1 MFENIEFIM
10 LCGGRSLRNYPQ
22 AKGLGHKC
30 LLPFGSVRIIDHIL
44 KQIFEAGGRNITIV
58 CSSQDIIDRFK
69 EALAPTPDLVEALRS
84 KGHERIADALQDT
97 QIPDDARIQY
107 AIQSKPLGTAH
118 ALGVAHRLSPDKHA
132 IMIFPDDIYLPKD
145 AQNNQIKKILDVFV
159 KNEKQMLATGIYQED
174 VSRYCIINNGRLIEK
189 SPIVY
194 NHTAGFSPMVIPKEI
209 LDYMS
214 GKIDDLEAG
223 IYQPSRVNGEWVYT
237 EGVDSF
243 LDEGGEE
250 KGFSV
255 KMLLKD
261 DEDQYID
268 LGILPSYEHGML
280 LSLLTLSKYKEDHIT
295 FARAFLDRLSE
306 KKD

>member
-1 MFENIEFIM
+1 MFENIEFIIP
-10 LCGGRSLRNYPQ
+10 CGGKSLRNYPQ

-44 KQIFEAGGRNITIV
+44 KQIFEAGGRNVTIV
-58 CSSQDIIDRFK
+58 CNSQEIINRFK
-69 EALAPTPDLVEALRS
+69 EALAPTPDLVEALRN
-84 KGHERIADALQDT
+84 KGHERIADALQET
-97 QIPDDARIQY
+97 EIPSDARIQY
-107 AIQSKPLGTAH
+107 VIQSKPLGTSH
-118 ALGVAHRLSPDKHA
+118 VLGLAHRLSMEKHA
-132 IMIFPDDIYLPKD
+132 IMIFPDDIYLPKNP
-145 AQNNQIKKILDVFV
+145 QNNQIKKILDMFI

-189 SPIVY
+189 SQIAY

-209 LDYMS
+209 LDYMTS
-214 GKIDDLEAG
+214 KIDDLESG
-223 IYQPSRVNGEWVYT
+223 SYQPSRVNGEWVYT
-237 EGVDSF
+237 EGVNSF

-268 LGILPSYEHGML
+268 LGVLPSYEHGML
-280 LSLLTLSKYKEDHIT
+280 LSLLTLSKYKEDHVT
-295 FARAFLDRLSE
+295 FARAFLDTLQQ